1 MCSEEVCICKKS
13 LISSQVGVFAGV
25 EKSQPST
32 LHFTG
37 AGAIVVKF
45 VITHLLDFKFMRTS
59 LSRCSLKEGM
69 TISQF
74 LK

>member
-1 MCSEEVCICKKS
+1 MDSLFLVSTGRAFCSEEVCICKKS

-37 AGAIVVKF
+37 AGAMVVRF
-45 VITHLLDFKFMRTS
+45 VFH
-59 LSRCSLKEGM
+59 
-69 TISQF
+69 
-74 LK
+74 

>member
-1 MCSEEVCICKKS
+1 MHSHEFSDGLVLPLLDTTQLEEVCICNKS

-37 AGAIVVKF
+37 AGAMVVRF
-45 VITHLLDFKFMRTS
+45 VFH
-59 LSRCSLKEGM
+59 
-69 TISQF
+69 
-74 LK
+74 